1 MAYPTDNNKRD
12 YENVEETWRTLK
24 MELETMRK
32 TTNDM
37 ASAYYTRV
45 NAMDKLLKREK
56 VEDDDLTKDLKH
68 EKKKLLSMGGKDQKE
83 NRYNSTSGH
92 IIKTIYY
99 ITAIIIMGIYLR
111 KLN

>member
-1 MAYPTDNNKRD
+1 M
-12 YENVEETWRTLK
+12 VLTLGVSACGQTVQGVGK
-24 MELETMRK
+24 DIIDMGQSVVDMGK
-32 TTNDM
+32 T
-37 ASAYYTRV
+37 
-45 NAMDKLLKREK
+45 EK
-56 VEDDDLTKDLKH
+56 KSDDDLTKILNH

-99 ITAIIIMGIYLR
+99 TTAIIIMGIYLT